1 VTETPESALIERGR
15 RGDRQALA
23 GLLDRYQGPVF
34 NAALRIV
41 GNPDD
46 ASDVTQS
53 AFLKA
58 FENLD
63 RYDPAYRF
71 FSWIYRIAVNESINH
86 NKRRF
91 RTSSLEERDI
101 PDHRGPQVSAE
112 QGSVRREIQQGLM
125 ELDDIYRVVVVL
137 RHYSEFSYREIGEIL
152 DIPEKTVKSR
162 LFTARRQMRDILI
175 ARGVYG

>member
-15 RGDRQALA
+15 RGDRQALG
-23 GLLDRYQGPVF
+23 GLLNRYQGPVF

-53 AFLKA
+53 VFLKA

-86 NKRRF
+86 NKRRY
-91 RTSSLEERDI
+91 RMHPLDERDI
-101 PDHRGPQVSAE
+101 PDNHGPLVSTE
-112 QGSVRREIQQGLM
+112 TVSLNRQIQEGLM
-125 ELDDIYRVVVVL
+125 ELDEIYRVVVVL
-137 RHYSEFSYREIGEIL
+137 RHYSDFSYREIGEIL

-162 LFTARRQMRDILI
+162 LFTARRQMRDILL
-175 ARGVYG
+175 ARGVEV

>member
-1 VTETPESALIERGR
+1 MTETPEIELIERGR
-15 RGDRQALA
+15 QGDRQALA
-23 GLLDRYQGPVF
+23 GLLDRYQKPVF

-63 RYDPAYRF
+63 RFDPAYRF
-71 FSWIYRIAVNESINH
+71 FSWIYRIAVNESINYR
-86 NKRRF
+86 KRMSRNQ
-91 RTSSLEERDI
+91 SLDGRDI
-101 PDHRGPQVSAE
+101 PDHEGPAASAE
-112 QGSVRREIQQGLM
+112 QGALSREVQDGLM
-125 ELDDIYRVVVVL
+125 ELDDIYRTVVVL
-137 RHYSEFSYREIGEIL
+137 RHYSEFSYREIGAIL

-162 LFTARRQMRDILI
+162 LFTARRQMRDILD
-175 ARGVYG
+175 ARGVEL

>member
-1 VTETPESALIERGR
+1 MTETPESELIERGR
-15 RGDRQALA
+15 RGDRQALG
-23 GLLDRYQGPVF
+23 GLLNRYQGPVF

-53 AFLKA
+53 VFLKA

-86 NKRRF
+86 NKRRY
-91 RTSSLEERDI
+91 RMH
-101 PDHRGPQVSAE
+101 P
-112 QGSVRREIQQGLM
+112 
-125 ELDDIYRVVVVL
+125 LD
-137 RHYSEFSYREIGEIL
+137 
-152 DIPEKTVKSR
+152 
-162 LFTARRQMRDILI
+162 
-175 ARGVYG
+175 

>member
-1 VTETPESALIERGR
+1 MIDTLESALVERGR

-23 GLLDRYQGPVF
+23 GLIDRYQKPVY
-34 NAALRIV
+34 NAALRIT

-46 ASDVTQS
+46 ASDVTQA

-63 RYDPAYRF
+63 RYDPSYRF

-86 NKRRF
+86 NKRRYQAQP
-91 RTSSLEERDI
+91 LEDREI
-101 PDHRGPQVSAE
+101 PDHGGPATVVESDDLARG
-112 QGSVRREIQQGLM
+112 IQEGLM
-125 ELDDIYRVVVVL
+125 ELGDIYRVVVFL
-137 RHYSEFSYREIGEIL
+137 RHYSDFSYREIGEIL

-162 LFTARRQMRDILI
+162 LFTARQQMRDILV
-175 ARGVYG
+175 ARGIGL